1 MVYTDPIKENHSR
14 RRTRQRASLFFIGA
28 KDAGTINENYL
39 HKKCKK
45 LLIFALQSFIIEK
58 KEKDIDRT
66 GGRSNGG
73 NHDLQ
78 PAGDSTGA
86 GV

>member
-45 LLIFALQSFIIEK
+45 LLQNPLQSVIIGK
-58 KEKDIDRT
+58 GKGRRPNRRAQQWRQSRFTT
-66 GGRSNGG
+66 GRR
-73 NHDLQ
+73 
-78 PAGDSTGA
+78 
-86 GV
+86 